1 MRRGW
6 CQGRRHGV
14 QVWSF
19 LLWETEAERRAT
31 RVGRGDSRA
40 PGSVRLKP
48 GTLLLHLLGHHEQHL
63 AQALR
68 QRGCQEGPRR
78 GNRDAEARGPA
89 ACGEG
94 PSRLPSPDAV
104 LVAQGLRCPQLGVQV
119 VVDAIH
125 LTQGHPVP
133 PAQWQRQQPQRHGR
147 G

>member
-1 MRRGW
+1 MGRGW

-31 RVGRGDSRA
+31 RVGRGYSRP

-68 QRGCQEGPRR
+68 
-78 GNRDAEARGPA
+78 
-89 ACGEG
+89 
-94 PSRLPSPDAV
+94 
-104 LVAQGLRCPQLGVQV
+104 
-119 VVDAIH
+119 
-125 LTQGHPVP
+125 
-133 PAQWQRQQPQRHGR
+133 
-147 G
+147 